1 LPTKSFSVHI
11 LFWTARGYEWSEI
24 MNTQEVAQAFT
35 DMCKAGQSD
44 EAGLKFWA
52 ENVRSIENMD
62 GPMRVAEG
70 IPALIAKGEWW
81 YNAHEVHSVEAHGP
95 YVNGDQF
102 AVRFVMDITNKE
114 SGERVAMDEFALYTV
129 ADGKITEERFYY

>member
-1 LPTKSFSVHI
+1 
-11 LFWTARGYEWSEI
+11 

-52 ENVRSIENMD
+52 ENVRSIENID

-81 YNAHEVHSVEAHGP
+81 NNAHEVHSVETYGP
-95 YVNGDQF
+95 FVNGDQF
-102 AVRFVMDITNKE
+102 AVRFSMDVTNKE
-114 SGERVAMDEFALYTV
+114 SGQRIVMDEVALYTV